1 MELLNINTPALLE
14 GGNTKKEIENLALLL
29 IEDTLEKGNPIELA
43 EKIAATENLIKVIK
57 DNDRYKTYVIDE
69 LGKYSGKFSTGSG
82 TKIETCESGVKYNY
96 DKCNDPVLAD
106 LYNQQRE
113 LDGRVKFRESFL
125 KAVPPEGIDM
135 TDVDS
140 GELYKIYPPSKTS
153 TTTYKVTLSK

>member
-14 GGNTKKEIENLALLL
+14 GGNTKTEIENLALLL

-57 DNDRYKTYVIDE
+57 DNDRYKTYVVEE
-69 LGKYSGKFSTGSG
+69 LGKYSGKYSTGSG
-82 TKIETCESGVKYNY
+82 TKIEVCEAGVKYLY

-106 LYNQQRE
+106 LYNQKIE
-113 LDGRVKFRESFL
+113 LEGKIKFRESFL
-125 KAVPPEGIDM
+125 KAVSPEG
-135 TDVDS
+135 TDIKVED
-140 GELYKIYPPSKTS
+140 ELVTVYPPSKTS